1 MNASRFGLSH
11 DQAPAFAPPFGG
23 EVGAPGGHAL
33 PFAPVPRKNFLT
45 GGNGEVRN
53 GGASRWAFAFVTASF
68 FKNDSAVHDS
78 ALNPNSE
85 VAGVISGILTT
96 DLTDCRMHQTGLGI
110 ISTTSSSSV
119 LIREICLMCE

>member
-1 MNASRFGLSH
+1 M
-11 DQAPAFAPPFGG
+11 
-23 EVGAPGGHAL
+23 
-33 PFAPVPRKNFLT
+33 K
-45 GGNGEVRN
+45 N

-96 DLTDCRMHQTGLGI
+96 DLTDFTDCRMHQTGLGI

-119 LIREICLMCE
+119 LIREIYLMCE